1 VDLAFLDAVMAA
13 AVFPS
18 THPTTWPQLSLERFA
33 ISRARVRVIALA
45 VVTSLAFGYR
55 AVALS
60 TYGLS
65 EDEVN
70 KVRAIEQYRD
80 GHFGANAE
88 HPMLMKVAM
97 WGSVELAGVWNHVA
111 PTGQTVAIESAIRLP
126 NVIAGTLTTLVLF
139 GLAETLFG
147 TGVAFVASLLWALDV
162 NAIAINRIGKED
174 TFLLFFFLLAMWC
187 YERAKRQGA
196 TDPIGAQRWYGL
208 SGASFGLMLASK
220 YMPHY
225 LGIYAFFNVI
235 TGRNPGANR
244 PDKVRY
250 YGAMFVAFVAANA
263 AVLMPATWQYCVQYV
278 QGTNLV
284 HHGYL
289 YAGRLYVTNI
299 PISPLGV
306 PATFYLRLLATK
318 VPLAVLGATAAGLVE
333 LVRRRHERGFVL
345 LRVWL
350 VFVLIPYSLMAA
362 KFMRYALPLFA
373 AIDLVAAVGFI
384 AGTGW
389 LLRKGWLLRV
399 TRVTV
404 SVLALVVSISAL
416 AIGLQSASP
425 FYSLFRN
432 AVGERVAAA
441 GETFP
446 EETYDYGVREAVAAI
461 AETAEPSA
469 FVVSDAPA
477 VAAYYLQTHGR
488 TDLQVRSLSGQ
499 GIPYGRQPSWVIV
512 QDDHATFENHDVV
525 EQLRRQSVPWRAFRA
540 GDALAAQVFRIPG
553 R

>member
-1 VDLAFLDAVMAA
+1 MTT

-18 THPTTWPQLSLERFA
+18 TQPTTWKLLSLERFA
-33 ISRARVRVIALA
+33 ISRARVRVMALA
-45 VVTSLAFGYR
+45 IVTSLAFGYR
-55 AVALS
+55 AVSLS

-65 EDEVN
+65 DDEVN
-70 KVRAIEQYRD
+70 KVRAIEQYRH

-88 HPMLMKVAM
+88 HPMLMKLAM
-97 WGSVELAGVWNHVA
+97 WGSVELTGVWNRVA

-126 NVIAGTLTTLVLF
+126 NVLAGTLTTLVLF
-139 GLAETLFG
+139 GLAELLFG
-147 TGVAFVASLLWALDV
+147 TGVAIVASLLWALDV

-196 TDPIGAQRWYGL
+196 TDPIGAQRWYGR

-225 LGIYAFFNVI
+225 LGIYALFNAI
-235 TGRNPGANR
+235 AGRDPGASR
-244 PDKVRY
+244 PDKIRY
-250 YGAMFVAFVAANA
+250 YGVMLATFVAANV
-263 AVLMPATWQYCVQYV
+263 AVLMPETWQYCAQYV
-278 QGTNLV
+278 RGANLV

-289 YAGRLYVTNI
+289 YAGHLYVTNI

-306 PATFYLRLLATK
+306 PVTFYLRLLATK
-318 VPLAVLGATAAGLVE
+318 VPLAVLGATAAGLIE

-362 KFMRYALPLFA
+362 KFIRYALPLFV
-373 AIDLVAAVGFI
+373 AIDLVAAVGLV
-384 AGTGW
+384 AGIGW
-389 LLRKGWLLRV
+389 LLRKGWLSRV

-404 SVLALVVSISAL
+404 SLLAVVVSIMTL
-416 AIGLQSASP
+416 AFGLQSASP
-425 FYSLFRN
+425 FYSVFRN
-432 AVGERVAAA
+432 AVGERIAVA

-446 EETYDYGVREAVAAI
+446 EEAYDYGVREAVAAI

-469 FVVSDAPA
+469 SIVSDAPA
-477 VAAYYLQTHGR
+477 VVAYYLNAAGR
-488 TDLQVRSLSGQ
+488 TDLHVRSLSGQ
-499 GIPYGRQPSWVIV
+499 GIPSGQPSWVIV
-512 QDDHATFENHDVV
+512 QDDHATFENLDVV
-525 EQLRRQSVPWRAFRA
+525 EQLRRQSVPWREFRA
-540 GDALAAQVFRIPG
+540 GDALTAQVFRISG

>member
-1 VDLAFLDAVMAA
+1 MTTT
-13 AVFPS
+13 VFPS
-18 THPTTWPQLSLERFA
+18 TQPTTWPRLSLERFA
-33 ISRARVRVIALA
+33 ISRAKARVVALA

-70 KVRAIEQYRD
+70 KVRAIEQYRH
-80 GHFGANAE
+80 GNFGANAE
-88 HPMLMKVAM
+88 HPMLMKLAM

-111 PTGQTVAIESAIRLP
+111 PTGQTVAIESAIRFP
-126 NVIAGTLTTLVLF
+126 NVFAGTLTTLVLF
-139 GLAETLFG
+139 GLAELLFG
-147 TGVAFVASLLWALDV
+147 TSVAVVASLLWALDV

-174 TFLLFFFLLAMWC
+174 TFLLFFFLLAMWS
-187 YERAKRQGA
+187 YERAKQQGA
-196 TDPIGAQRWYGL
+196 TDPIGAQRWYGR

-225 LGIYAFFNVI
+225 LGIYALFNVI
-235 TGRNPGANR
+235 SDRQPGANR
-244 PDKVRY
+244 PKKVRY
-250 YGAMFVAFVAANA
+250 YGSMLVAFLAANLV
-263 AVLMPATWQYCVQYV
+263 VLMPEAWQYCVQYV
-278 QGTNLV
+278 QGTNLE

-289 YAGRLYVTNI
+289 YAGHLYVTNI

-318 VPLAVLGATAAGLVE
+318 VPLAVLGATGAGLIE
-333 LVRRRHERGFVL
+333 LVRRRRERGFVL

-350 VFVLIPYSLMAA
+350 VFVLVPYSLMAA

-373 AIDLVAAVGFI
+373 AIDLVAAVGLVAAI
-384 AGTGW
+384 GW
-389 LLRKGWLLRV
+389 LLRKGWLSRA

-404 SVLALVVSISAL
+404 SLLAGVGSIVVLAF
-416 AIGLQSASP
+416 GLHSASP

-432 AVGERVAAA
+432 AVGERIAAA

-446 EETYDYGVREAVAAI
+446 EEAYDYGVREAVAAI
-461 AETAEPSA
+461 AETPEPSA

-477 VAAYYLQTHGR
+477 VVAYYLKADGR
-488 TDLQVRSLSGQ
+488 TNLDVRSLSGQ

-512 QDDHATFENHDVV
+512 QDNHATFENHDVV
-525 EQLRRQSVPWRAFRA
+525 EQLRRQSAPWQEFRA
-540 GDALAAQVFRIPG
+540 GNALTAPVFRIPG